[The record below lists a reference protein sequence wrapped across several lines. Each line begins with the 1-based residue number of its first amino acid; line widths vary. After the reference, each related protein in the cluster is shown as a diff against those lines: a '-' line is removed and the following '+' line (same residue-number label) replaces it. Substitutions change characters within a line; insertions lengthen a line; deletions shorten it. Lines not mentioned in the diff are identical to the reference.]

1 LLKEEKS
8 VRIEIIYDEVED
20 CLDLLNKTLE
30 STARL
35 SDWNRLFQ
43 TRGFKLLKKRELE
56 MENSFSDSEF
66 QAYLQSQANKS
77 FVHSYMNS
85 LQHFKDIDLLD
96 IQKKVMKYL
105 PKKAFF
111 NTTIIPVIKPKKNSF
126 VHRIEGES
134 YLFTSLEPDCLKA
147 KLENKLIH
155 ELHHIGLD
163 SVYDPKK
170 YQTLDK
176 NTQKMIEWTN
186 AFGEGFAMLA
196 AVGGPQYH
204 PVPFDETAKEVWDE
218 NIKNFEVDFNQIQ
231 RFLFSILEG
240 QFEDDKALK
249 AKGMELM
256 MNNGGQGSWYT
267 VGWKLSVIIEA
278 VLGRKALIDCMEDL
292 RNVYLNYNKAVEI
305 YNNKHG
311 LKLPFWD
318 EKIINQ
324 F

>member
-1 LLKEEKS
+1 MS
-8 VRIEIIYDEVED
+8 IEIIYDEVEA
-20 CLDLLNKTLE
+20 CLDLFKETLQ
-30 STARL
+30 SSVRL

-43 TRGFKLLKKRELE
+43 TRGYKLLKKREQE
-56 MENSFSDSEF
+56 MESPFTDNEF
-66 QAYLQSQANKS
+66 QNFIQSQANKIC
-77 FVHSYMNS
+77 VHSYKNS
-85 LQHFKDIDLLD
+85 FQHFKDIDLLD

-134 YLFTSLEPDCLKA
+134 YLFISLEKDCSKA

-170 YQTLDK
+170 YQSLDK
-176 NTQKMIEWTN
+176 NSQKMIEWTN

-204 PVPFDETAKEVWDE
+204 PVPFDEKAKEVWDE
-218 NIKNFEVDFNQIQ
+218 KIKNFEVDFKKIQ
-231 RFLFSILEG
+231 KFLFHILDG
-240 QFEDDKALK
+240 QFEDEKTLLK
-249 AKGMELM
+249 KGMELM

-267 VGWKLSVIIEA
+267 VGWKLSVIIEEI
-278 VLGRKALIDCMEDL
+278 LSRQALIDCMEDL